1 MKIIKS
7 IYSFRSFI
15 FYYFLM
21 KKQLLVLIPV
31 ILVVGS
37 IASVSASDDME
48 IVGSTMT
55 NATTTQPV
63 SLERQALQEKARLT
77 REENKS
83 LRQTSSGARVEFRT
97 TNSGALKEMRKE
109 LTDANKAE
117 IKKVHDERVAYIQS
131 LSGMTLEQKAQYMSG
146 VEDKIRHEIEARFVN
161 ASGSL
166 QAKRMEVYEQ
176 NAARRAEM
184 LANQLVLRSARGA
197 LRTTEIDAMIA
208 KITVEIPNLSTEKKT
223 KLAKKIDEKI
233 VKIQANKRLPDAS
246 KTEIVAKLNAL
257 KIELMK

>member
-21 KKQLLVLIPV
+21 KKQLLVLLPM

-37 IASVSASDDME
+37 VVSVSASDDGS
-48 IVGSTMT
+48 VVSTMANT
-55 NATTTQPV
+55 TTTQPV

-161 ASGSL
+161 ATGSL

-184 LANQLVLRSARGA
+184 LANQLELRSARGT